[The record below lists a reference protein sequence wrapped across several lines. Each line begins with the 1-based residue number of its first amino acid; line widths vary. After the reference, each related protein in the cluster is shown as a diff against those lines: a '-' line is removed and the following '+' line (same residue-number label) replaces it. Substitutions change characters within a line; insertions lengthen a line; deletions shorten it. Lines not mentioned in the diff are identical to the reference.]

1 MQNQTDLYEP
11 RTYSAGD
18 FVIGLLITLAA
29 SFCNALGLNITKL
42 DYARS
47 LAVPAS
53 QRRPDFLR
61 PFWLLGNT
69 LYIASQVVGSTL
81 ALEFLRAEYVAPLG
95 SSSLIFNVLFA
106 YLLAGIPVTRLDV
119 AGTAVI
125 IVGVVGVVVFG
136 NQKEKTDAIDAESNL
151 SLSLL
156 KELWGRGGWI
166 AFFVVLEVV
175 TVLLWWSS
183 RITHEVCM
191 ARVSDDRGD
200 ADRDGS
206 GLDAMID
213 GGGGRRV
220 TNPYEGEGFVGKVKA
235 VRDAWHRRQGKIRLV
250 VKRQVEQWSVSRP
263 DTSIKQL
270 AAFMWAV
277 TGGLLSGQTLILA
290 KSGVK
295 LVTSAINKTDPN
307 EANQFTS
314 PLTWLIVIL
323 LVVCAVT
330 QVYALNLALQAGDST
345 LVVPVFFSVYTAS
358 GFVISLVYLNQTES
372 YRTSIFVC
380 IWLSI
385 AVLIGGVIMLS
396 LKKAPPSPRAR
407 AGSSASTMPNPF
419 DDPSGAGAGELDS
432 PTKPGFA
439 REGAGA
445 DLEAAKGAEEQPRRK
460 GQGWLSR
467 LFGGLPDEPAA
478 APAATAGGLAP
489 PAAAT
494 AELSQH
500 ARRRQAGVE
509 RLGGGGDDGDSVF
522 ASERASQR
530 GAEELEMD
538 EVDGL
543 GRYGGAGGKR
553 DEEDED
559 EFGEFEKAT
568 GAITNVPTLFSLA
581 SEDPDKQ
588 LLYYQVGV
596 GEAVGTHESAWA
608 PGKVWEKITQTVDEA
623 VAFSLGRHICSGY
636 RFLMDHWRP
645 GDEIFLFGFS
655 RGAYTARALAGMLQ
669 QVGLLPAG
677 NEDTIPLAFSI
688 YKRKASTVLVPGVE
702 TLAEGFKRTFSRDV
716 EVHFVGVWDTVA
728 SVGALIPRTL
738 PFASGASYIHIFRQA
753 LALDEARARYY
764 PQPWISESPLSSDPE
779 ERAETDVKEVWFSGA
794 HSNVGG
800 GEFPYD
806 GDVQPALS
814 HLSLRWMVREA
825 LAAGFELDSMRVAT
839 SPLFAPFVD
848 RARAALDADED
859 PALALF
865 LRTARETNP
874 DLNELIAATVVL
886 AARPSG
892 TASADALAP
901 RANHVSFSLEKRPA
915 AERKKRGWK
924 GRVADWWSRVKSR
937 GMTAFWWLLEL
948 SPTLKIFWD
957 AEGNTRRWSIRANRG
972 RGRILPPSP
981 LFHFSVRERLS
992 ATGASSFGA
1001 GNNENVPEGARYR
1014 IKARFKK
1021 GRGMGEVAFVE

>member
-18 FVIGLLITLAA
+18 FVVGLLITLAA

-136 NQKEKTDAIDAESNL
+136 NQKVKTDAIDAESNL

-166 AFFVVLEVV
+166 AFFVILEVV
-175 TVLLWWSS
+175 TVLLWWLS
-183 RITHEVCM
+183 RIAHEVCM
-191 ARVSDDRGD
+191 ARVTDDRGD

-206 GLDAMID
+206 GVDAMMD

-220 TNPYEGEGFVGKVKA
+220 SNPYVGEGFVGKVKA
-235 VRDAWHRRQGKIRLV
+235 ARDSWHRHQGKVRKV
-250 VKRQVEQWSVSRP
+250 VKRHIERWSVSRP

-396 LKKAPPSPRAR
+396 LKKAPPSPRPR
-407 AGSSASTMPNPF
+407 AGSSASALQNPF
-419 DDPSGAGAGELDS
+419 DDPAGVDA
-432 PTKPGFA
+432 A
-439 REGAGA
+439 A
-445 DLEAAKGAEEQPRRK
+445 DLEAAKGAAATTTTMTAAEPRQK

-467 LFGGLPDEPAA
+467 LFGGLPSESVPT
-478 APAATAGGLAP
+478 PVPVPTVGLAP
-489 PAAAT
+489 PD
-494 AELSQH
+494 
-500 ARRRQAGVE
+500 ARRRYQAGD
-509 RLGGGGDDGDSVF
+509 GDGDSVL
-522 ASERASQR
+522 ASERASER

-543 GRYGGAGGKR
+543 ARYGGGKR
-553 DEEDED
+553 DEGGDD
-559 EFGEFEKAT
+559 DDFGEFEKAT
-568 GAITNVPTLFSLA
+568 GAVRIEEVR
-581 SEDPDKQ
+581 DD
-588 LLYYQVGV
+588 
-596 GEAVGTHESAWA
+596 
-608 PGKVWEKITQTVDEA
+608 
-623 VAFSLGRHICSGY
+623 GRS
-636 RFLMDHWRP
+636 
-645 GDEIFLFGFS
+645 
-655 RGAYTARALAGMLQ
+655 
-669 QVGLLPAG
+669 
-677 NEDTIPLAFSI
+677 
-688 YKRKASTVLVPGVE
+688 
-702 TLAEGFKRTFSRDV
+702 
-716 EVHFVGVWDTVA
+716 
-728 SVGALIPRTL
+728 
-738 PFASGASYIHIFRQA
+738 
-753 LALDEARARYY
+753 
-764 PQPWISESPLSSDPE
+764 
-779 ERAETDVKEVWFSGA
+779 
-794 HSNVGG
+794 
-800 GEFPYD
+800 
-806 GDVQPALS
+806 
-814 HLSLRWMVREA
+814 
-825 LAAGFELDSMRVAT
+825 
-839 SPLFAPFVD
+839 
-848 RARAALDADED
+848 
-859 PALALF
+859 
-865 LRTARETNP
+865 
-874 DLNELIAATVVL
+874 
-886 AARPSG
+886 
-892 TASADALAP
+892 
-901 RANHVSFSLEKRPA
+901 
-915 AERKKRGWK
+915 
-924 GRVADWWSRVKSR
+924 
-937 GMTAFWWLLEL
+937 
-948 SPTLKIFWD
+948 
-957 AEGNTRRWSIRANRG
+957 
-972 RGRILPPSP
+972 
-981 LFHFSVRERLS
+981 
-992 ATGASSFGA
+992 
-1001 GNNENVPEGARYR
+1001 
-1014 IKARFKK
+1014 
-1021 GRGMGEVAFVE
+1021 